1 MVGGEKADD
10 LELLE
15 KRQKKKKAAEKRS
28 KVLAETLNRNDED
41 DALLI
46 KAYDN
51 IQEELRAKT
60 DALKKSKQKVNHE
73 INDLFFSINKLNA
86 NFDDCFL
93 F

>member
-28 KVLAETLNRNDED
+28 KVLAENTLNKNDED

-46 KAYDN
+46 KAYDS

-60 DALKKSKQKVNHE
+60 DALKKTKQKVR
-73 INDLFFSINKLNA
+73 
-86 NFDDCFL
+86 
-93 F
+93 